1 MISKKKQMILYNSN
15 TRLQVIA
22 GSNTSTI
29 YYINNIIPLRSKC
42 SNVL

>member
-22 GSNTSTI
+22 GEQ
-29 YYINNIIPLRSKC
+29 YIHYILYK
-42 SNVL
+42 